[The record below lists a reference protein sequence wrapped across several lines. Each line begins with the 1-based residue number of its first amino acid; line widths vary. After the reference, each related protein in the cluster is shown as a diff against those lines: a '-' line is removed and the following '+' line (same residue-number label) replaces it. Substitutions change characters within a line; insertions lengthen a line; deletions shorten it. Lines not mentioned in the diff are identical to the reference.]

1 MITLSIEGGLAVR
14 DGTAS
19 EQLVTRIL
27 AVVTG
32 VAMVTLASALEGY
45 RHLSDVVFL
54 AIIFVAVYGRA
65 FGQRWFA
72 IGMFAFMSYFTGA
85 YLRPSLDQLPALVLG
100 AGISAAIA
108 HLVRTVL
115 LPNDRDLLRA
125 IASLQQRVDEIL
137 HEIAAAAGRP
147 ILRAADRRRLH
158 ALEERLKEAVLMAES
173 LTTQV
178 VRTIILS
185 LSSSN
190 YLKED
195 YNLLVTTA
203 AWHVFC

>member
-1 MITLSIEGGLAVR
+1 
-14 DGTAS
+14 
-19 EQLVTRIL
+19 
-27 AVVTG
+27 
-32 VAMVTLASALEGY
+32 MVMLASAVEGY

-125 IASLQQRVDEIL
+125 IASVQQRVDEIL

-178 VRTIILS
+178 VRQSYGHFPARAI
-185 LSSSN
+185 
-190 YLKED
+190 
-195 YNLLVTTA
+195 
-203 AWHVFC
+203 

>member
-1 MITLSIEGGLAVR
+1 
-14 DGTAS
+14 
-19 EQLVTRIL
+19 
-27 AVVTG
+27 
-32 VAMVTLASALEGY
+32 
-45 RHLSDVVFL
+45 
-54 AIIFVAVYGRA
+54 VAVYGRA

-100 AGISAAIA
+100 AGISAAAIA

-115 LPNDRDLLRA
+115 LPDDRYRDLLRA
-125 IASLQQRVDEIL
+125 IASVQQRVDEIL

-173 LTTQV
+173 LATQV
-178 VRTIILS
+178 VRSIIWS

-203 AWHVFC
+203 AWHDFC